1 MALKDFQFSFTPVS
15 PLVRATAAIAT
26 DLNAAG
32 GATDATRAAVAAVE
46 SHIANGDN
54 LYNAGQYSDALSEYK
69 QAQTAIFKILYPDF
83 DAGFYVRWTAPALP
97 VSAAL
102 ESSLLNASARMVDVS
117 RPLSVPTP
125 PVTRRFVPDGL
136 PGPLQSYTAT
146 GFRESVSA
154 EQKVQMAA
162 AQAVALLQDQKS
174 EAAVDMLSDTLAQ
187 ITNPAGAAS
196 PVDPG
201 LQGSLELNLS
211 AAYLQSGDP
220 KTAAVH
226 ANSAAGQFKAANDLV
241 GQAQA
246 FHLSG
251 ISAIQAGNPTAGQQ
265 YLQTAAGLL
274 KSASGGSPVP
284 GVTPGTVHTA
294 TPSAGSASAAGAAV
308 APAVTGTV
316 AELQVPITRDLTALD
331 PIAKMS
337 TQSITVRITG
347 REDGW
352 GVVPVLSPQ
361 VRKEQ
366 SKPWQIGVPTG
377 AAVSSFTVASGQ
389 LAAANDIVAQI
400 YKPRIS
406 ATQISALIIPIVD
419 TSSTTFYLTHLYA
432 YVLPVKLGDTYNK
445 LGQYAHAESSYLQ
458 AASYS
463 YLNQAL
469 EAPALWVRIAQNA
482 TDWGDT
488 YYKAE
493 DLPNAQAQYSKLVT
507 VDAKAPG
514 SVLYTTA
521 SLTGAATT
529 AKTLIQNLAARPIP
543 VVYGEIAILV
553 LTAYSKLQQIAQNLD
568 FYGLLLTPIHTF
580 EYLQGVARGF
590 AQEAS
595 QAEQQFINYTSRQE
609 AEEQTRRDLEATAA
623 MAQAEADAKFWQ
635 YQSAQDDA
643 RAAQA
648 ALDLANKRVSDAIAE
663 RNTYQSAS
671 SAEIWAQAAAQAL
684 QGGQDALYNEISEL
698 ANRLANGETISGPGP
713 KLAAAETLYAGRK
726 TQAYELQKMQ
736 DNINELQKG
745 VAVAQAQRDSANA
758 RAISVEVEYQAALQR
773 VSLANASLEAF
784 DNDFFTPETW
794 SKMADVMRAISREY
808 LYRGIRIAKLMER
821 AYNFDNDTNLKVI
834 KNDYGVS
841 VAKPAA
847 GRDTVLLGGDSLLAD
862 IDSFTFQAIATKT
875 RKSSRIKDVISV
887 ATDFPAQFD
896 AFRTSGLL
904 KFETDLYE
912 FDRKHPGF
920 YAQRIESVE
929 MELIGLLPD
938 NSAPEGTLTA
948 GGVTNFRKVDGSVG
962 KRVHQIDTMALSNFT
977 LRGDSFLY
985 STETGV
991 RGLFQGYGVGATWQ
1005 MHLPKR
1011 SNNFDFRRIFDV
1023 NLILYYTAMYD
1034 AGLETSVLTAPPKA
1048 GELELLRTFALRYD
1062 FPDIWYAFYQG
1073 GIADFTLDAVRL
1085 PFNQQN
1091 FKVKSAQFRIV
1102 TKSGVSNQ
1110 NIALTITGPN
1120 GFTGSANTDTNG
1132 AVSSLDAA
1140 LAGLAGA
1147 NPLGEWKVQVTG
1159 GASITEGGVIKF
1171 DRIYNLQFGLEYS
1184 YEYVPEVV

>member
-1 MALKDFQFSFTPVS
+1 
-15 PLVRATAAIAT
+15 
-26 DLNAAG
+26 
-32 GATDATRAAVAAVE
+32 
-46 SHIANGDN
+46 
-54 LYNAGQYSDALSEYK
+54 
-69 QAQTAIFKILYPDF
+69 
-83 DAGFYVRWTAPALP
+83 
-97 VSAAL
+97 
-102 ESSLLNASARMVDVS
+102 
-117 RPLSVPTP
+117 
-125 PVTRRFVPDGL
+125 
-136 PGPLQSYTAT
+136 
-146 GFRESVSA
+146 
-154 EQKVQMAA
+154 
-162 AQAVALLQDQKS
+162 
-174 EAAVDMLSDTLAQ
+174 
-187 ITNPAGAAS
+187 
-196 PVDPG
+196 
-201 LQGSLELNLS
+201 
-211 AAYLQSGDP
+211 
-220 KTAAVH
+220 
-226 ANSAAGQFKAANDLV
+226 
-241 GQAQA
+241 
-246 FHLSG
+246 
-251 ISAIQAGNPTAGQQ
+251 
-265 YLQTAAGLL
+265 
-274 KSASGGSPVP
+274 
-284 GVTPGTVHTA
+284 
-294 TPSAGSASAAGAAV
+294 
-308 APAVTGTV
+308 
-316 AELQVPITRDLTALD
+316 
-331 PIAKMS
+331 
-337 TQSITVRITG
+337 
-347 REDGW
+347 
-352 GVVPVLSPQ
+352 
-361 VRKEQ
+361 
-366 SKPWQIGVPTG
+366 
-377 AAVSSFTVASGQ
+377 
-389 LAAANDIVAQI
+389 
-400 YKPRIS
+400 
-406 ATQISALIIPIVD
+406 
-419 TSSTTFYLTHLYA
+419 
-432 YVLPVKLGDTYNK
+432 
-445 LGQYAHAESSYLQ
+445 
-458 AASYS
+458 
-463 YLNQAL
+463 
-469 EAPALWVRIAQNA
+469 
-482 TDWGDT
+482 
-488 YYKAE
+488 
-493 DLPNAQAQYSKLVT
+493 
-507 VDAKAPG
+507 
-514 SVLYTTA
+514 
-521 SLTGAATT
+521 
-529 AKTLIQNLAARPIP
+529 
-543 VVYGEIAILV
+543 
-553 LTAYSKLQQIAQNLD
+553 
-568 FYGLLLTPIHTF
+568 
-580 EYLQGVARGF
+580 
-590 AQEAS
+590 
-595 QAEQQFINYTSRQE
+595 
-609 AEEQTRRDLEATAA
+609 
-623 MAQAEADAKFWQ
+623 
-635 YQSAQDDA
+635 
-643 RAAQA
+643 
-648 ALDLANKRVSDAIAE
+648 
-663 RNTYQSAS
+663 
-671 SAEIWAQAAAQAL
+671 
-684 QGGQDALYNEISEL
+684 
-698 ANRLANGETISGPGP
+698 
-713 KLAAAETLYAGRK
+713 
-726 TQAYELQKMQ
+726 
-736 DNINELQKG
+736 
-745 VAVAQAQRDSANA
+745 
-758 RAISVEVEYQAALQR
+758 
-773 VSLANASLEAF
+773 
-784 DNDFFTPETW
+784 
-794 SKMADVMRAISREY
+794 
-808 LYRGIRIAKLMER
+808 MER